1 MFIDNIYY
9 RALRIHAAKS
19 LHYYAVQ
26 SSDIQP
32 LPHQIDAVYCS
43 MLQLHPIHFLLADDP
58 GAGKTIMTGLL
69 IKELFT
75 SRRLTSC
82 LIVSPGSLAEQ
93 WQDELAR
100 KFFMHFDFFTE
111 HTQSPFCI
119 AKLDTLARSETL
131 TQKAVAHDWDLVV
144 IDEAHKLS
152 AQVFANKTDY
162 TKRFQLGRNLAKH
175 TRDFL
180 LLTATPHNGKPEDY
194 AQFISLLGTEDSR
207 SKRRLLKENLMTFDL
222 TPIFPER
229 EARTVSYTLSYAE
242 AELYEDVT
250 QYVRTQF
257 NLADKLSKKRQ
268 HSIGFAMTI
277 LQRRLASS
285 PEAVYQS
292 LAHRLQRLEE
302 RLSDS
307 RTRDYD
313 IYDYDEFTSG
323 EVEER
328 EDNAVNFVSAS
339 ENDAQLAE
347 EIATLRHL
355 VDKAAELRASG
366 QDRKW
371 SELSHLLMS
380 SDFAG
385 HKLIIF
391 TEHRDTLRYLKQ
403 RITALPGLSD
413 SVVVIHGGMSTRERR
428 QAEHSFMTD
437 EHAQILIA
445 TDAAGEGIN
454 LQCAN
459 LMINYDISWNP
470 NRLEQRFGRI
480 HRIGQRKM
488 CMMYNLVA
496 SNTREGAV
504 LERLLTKLD
513 AASRDLGGKVFDV
526 LGSIVF
532 GDMPLHDIM
541 TATIRGESPHADLNY
556 FHVQQLI
563 HERAKDSDN
572 LTKAHVMTIARNLN
586 EDRARRLHPQF
597 IAAFFLEAF
606 RYLGGRAYP
615 REPGRYELF
624 SVPAVLTQKDSR
636 IRHHYSRVAFD
647 PKDGAEPI
655 MQGHPLLAATVA
667 AIVEEAS
674 DPAKLQQPDTQH
686 NSSEIE
692 QAAMN
697 AVMTIEAKLGNS
709 PQDVSAQKIGYDI
722 ESTTPQGTL
731 RLIEVKG
738 RRTGARAVTL
748 TAGEVRSALAYP
760 EAFILAIVEVDGDNT
775 HTTYLSRPFRNEP
788 DDAAISVT
796 FSIPALV
803 KQSECAREMEDNL

>member
-1 MFIDNIYY
+1 M
-9 RALRIHAAKS
+9 
-19 LHYYAVQ
+19 LH
-26 SSDIQP
+26 
-32 LPHQIDAVYCS
+32 
-43 MLQLHPIHFLLADDP
+43 LHPIHFLLADDP

-75 SRRLTSC
+75 EGRLTSC
-82 LIVSPGSLAEQ
+82 LIVSPGSLAQQ

-119 AKLDTLARSETL
+119 AKLDTLARSQTL
-131 TQKAVAHDWDLVV
+131 TQKAAAHTWDLVV

-152 AQVFANKTDY
+152 AQVYGNKTDY
-162 TKRFQLGRNLAKH
+162 TRRFQLGRNLAKH

-194 AQFISLLGTEDSR
+194 AQFLSLLGPEELR
-207 SKRRLLKENLMTFDL
+207 RKRRLLKENLMTFDR

-229 EARTVSYTLSYAE
+229 YAKTVSYTLSYAE

-250 QYVRTQF
+250 DYVRTQF
-257 NLADKLSKKRQ
+257 NLADKLAAKRQ

-292 LAHRLQRLEE
+292 LTRRLQRLEE

-339 ENDAQLAE
+339 ENADQLAE
-347 EIATLRHL
+347 EIAALRSL
-355 VDKAAELRASG
+355 VNQAAELRASG

-385 HKLIIF
+385 RKLIIF

-413 SVVVIHGGMSTRERR
+413 SVVVIHGSMSARERR
-428 QAEHSFMTD
+428 DSESAFMHD
-437 EHAQILIA
+437 RASILIA

-459 LMINYDISWNP
+459 LMVNYDLPWNP

-480 HRIGQRKM
+480 HRIGQRKT

-496 SNTREGAV
+496 GNTREGAV
-504 LERLLTKLD
+504 LQRLLTKLE
-513 AASRDLGGKVFDV
+513 AESEALGGQVYNV
-526 LGSIVF
+526 LGSLMF
-532 GDMPLHDIM
+532 GENLRNLLVD
-541 TATIRGESPHADLNY
+541 AIRKGDSHADIKDSR
-556 FHVQQLI
+556 VKQLL
-563 HERAKDSDN
+563 HERANDSDH
-572 LTKAHVMTIARNLN
+572 LTKAHVMTLKGRLYD
-586 EDRARRLHPQF
+586 DRARRVHPQF

-606 RYLGGRAYP
+606 RYLGGRACP

-624 SVPAVLTQKDSR
+624 SVPALLTQKDSR

-655 MQGHPLLAATVA
+655 MQGHPLLSATVA
-667 AIVEEAS
+667 AILEEAS
-674 DPAKLQQPDTQH
+674 DPAKLMQPDTQH

-697 AVMTIEAKLGNS
+697 AVMSIERKLGNS
-709 PQDVSAQKIGYDI
+709 PQDVSAQKLGYDI
-722 ESTTPQGTL
+722 ESTTPEGTL

-803 KQSECAREMEDNL
+803 NQSECARKQ